1 MFDRK
6 FGIELEI
13 VGINGRDAAAA
24 LRRAGFSCQF
34 EGYNHDDHTDGAWKV
49 VTDGSI
55 EGIGC
60 EVVSPILHG
69 MDGLDEACLVAG
81 ILADK
86 GATANRSCGFHVHF
100 DASEMTVE
108 QLRAI
113 VNRYATFEE
122 QIDRFLPPSRRANNN
137 RFCKS
142 LSALTPFAR
151 EAMRNAGTIRQLAQ
165 AQNGGDRYFKVN
177 LQSLLRHHTIEFR
190 QHSGT
195 CDAWKIR
202 NWVLFLDGFVT
213 KATEPAHRDTQAH
226 TSPDSLTGRLSKAYW
241 TIAEHPRCTSAQ
253 YAEIL
258 GVTQGRFRAYVTS
271 IRQLGIAIEFEG
283 GVYWVARGVF
293 AAAQMRPATESADTH
308 DGTDTVFAGVPA
320 TVERFYAARAAAF
333 AA

>member
-24 LRRAGFSCQF
+24 LRRAGFACQF
-34 EGYNHDDHTDGAWKV
+34 EGYNHDDHADGAWKV

-69 MDGLDEACLVAG
+69 TDGLDEACLVAG

-113 VNRYATFEE
+113 VNRYAAFEE

-151 EAMRNAGTIRQLAQ
+151 EAMQNARTIRQLAQ

-213 KATEPAHRDTQAH
+213 KATEPAHHEAPTQA
-226 TSPDSLTGRLSKAYW
+226 SPDSLTGRLSATYW
-241 TIAEHPRCTSAQ
+241 AIATHPRCTSAQ
-253 YAEIL
+253 YAETL
-258 GVTQGRFRAYVTS
+258 GVTQGRFRAYVAA
-271 IRQLGIAIEFEG
+271 IRQLGIAIESEC
-283 GVYWVARGVF
+283 GVYWVDRGGI
-293 AAAQMRPATESADTH
+293 ANALTTESAAANDE
-308 DGTDTVFAGVPA
+308 TDTVFAGIPA
-320 TVERFYAARAAAF
+320 TVERFYAARTAAF

>member
-24 LRRAGFSCQF
+24 LRRAGFACQF
-34 EGYNHDDHTDGAWKV
+34 EGYNHDDHADGAWKV

-55 EGIGC
+55 VGIGC
-60 EVVSPILHG
+60 EVVSPILRG

-81 ILADK
+81 ILADR

-100 DASEMTVE
+100 DASEMSVE

-122 QIDRFLPPSRRANNN
+122 QIDSFLPPSRRANNN

-142 LSALTPFAR
+142 LRALTACAR
-151 EAMRNAGTIRQLAQ
+151 EAMQNAGTIRQLAQ

-213 KATEPAHRDTQAH
+213 KATEPAHRDTPAH
-226 TSPDSLTGRLSKAYW
+226 VSPNSLTGRLSKAYW
-241 TIAEHPRCTSAQ
+241 TIAEHPRRTSAQ
-253 YAEIL
+253 YAEAM
-258 GVTQGRFRAYVTS
+258 GVTPGRFRAYVTS
-271 IRQLGIAIEFEG
+271 IRQLGIAIESEC
-283 GVYWVARGVF
+283 GVYWINRGVYGVSRS
-293 AAAQMRPATESADTH
+293 AAEPVAAH
-308 DGTDTVFAGVPA
+308 DETDTVFAGIPA

>member
-13 VGINGRDAAAA
+13 VGINGRAAAAA
-24 LRRAGFSCQF
+24 LRRAGFACQF
-34 EGYNHDDHTDGAWKV
+34 EGYNHDDHADGAWKV

-113 VNRYATFEE
+113 VNRYADFEE

-142 LSALTPFAR
+142 LHALTTFAR
-151 EAMRNAGTIRQLAQ
+151 EAMQNARTIRQLAQ
-165 AQNGGDRYFKVN
+165 SQNGGDRYFKVN

-213 KATEPAHRDTQAH
+213 RATEPAHHDAPTQA
-226 TSPDSLTGRLSKAYW
+226 SPDSLTGRAAKVYQ
-241 TIAEHPRCTSAQ
+241 TIAEFPRRGPVD
-253 YAEIL
+253 YAESL
-258 GVTQGRFRAYVTS
+258 GISVGRFRSWVSTLRKA
-271 IRQLGIAIEFEG
+271 GIAIESEG
-283 GVYWVARGVF
+283 GIYWVARGVF
-293 AAAQMRPATESADTH
+293 ARAAESAATH
-308 DGTDTVFAGVPA
+308 DETDTVFAGIPA
-320 TVERFYAARAAAF
+320 TVERFYTARAAAF